1 MIIETYELYQVNHQ
15 YRKQHL
21 INLSETKLTDFQKEY
36 FSRETGLLCDI
47 TYSSTESPAHLI
59 IRLSPTFL
67 FQFRLVSLILFY
79 TAV

>member
-1 MIIETYELYQVNHQ
+1 MIIETYELYEGNHQ

-21 INLSETKLTDFQKEY
+21 IKLSKTELIDIKKEY
-36 FSRETGLLCDI
+36 FSRETVLLCI

-59 IRLSPTFL
+59 IRLYPTFL

-79 TAV
+79 SAV